1 MPYPYLTSY
10 GCIVPSIF
18 KIRSSEGRCRAFST
32 CSAHLISIILF
43 YGPVMLVYLRPASSR
58 WLDSVIQVL
67 NNIVTPSLN
76 PLIYTLRNKDV
87 KLALRKVLTQVV
99 HVLGHKVWW
108 QFLSEILWGV
118 ASDTLL
124 VQQDCCWNSK
134 LGEDA
139 MWHLLGVLKHVVGDW
154 WAEPRCTASWKLFK
168 LTQPFSVLICQN
180 SVSFL
185 LYTVC
190 SCWNC
195 VLIDYHK
202 EARFWRTQT
211 GFLTFFP
218 KYMPYSILQCLSG
231 HLIKLGQQGM
241 KF

>member
-1 MPYPYLTSY
+1 M
-10 GCIVPSIF
+10 
-18 KIRSSEGRCRAFST
+18 KI
-32 CSAHLISIILF
+32 
-43 YGPVMLVYLRPASSR
+43 
-58 WLDSVIQVL
+58 
-67 NNIVTPSLN
+67 
-76 PLIYTLRNKDV
+76 
-87 KLALRKVLTQVV
+87 
-99 HVLGHKVWW
+99 
-108 QFLSEILWGV
+108 SEILWRV

-124 VQQDCCWNSK
+124 VQQDCCWNSE

-139 MWHLLGVLKHVVGDW
+139 MWHLLGVLSHVVGDW
-154 WAEPRCTASWKLFK
+154 WTEAWCTASWKLFK

-211 GFLTFFP
+211 GFLPSFP
-218 KYMPYSILQCLSG
+218 KYMQYSIFLQSLSG
-231 HLIKLGQQGM
+231 HLIKPGQQGM